1 MTREEFFA
9 KLDARLSVLNEKE
22 RKDIMEEYQSH
33 IEFKMQDGKTEAEAI
48 NDFGDI
54 DALADEILE
63 AYHIDNNATKQK
75 NLEYYIKACVGF
87 INDVTE
93 RILSLSMSDIAKV
106 IVEFF
111 VVLLAIWLL
120 SLPVDMVC
128 GSIRSTLYSLNLG
141 GISDVLA
148 GVVNLFGE
156 LINIAVAFLIIYSF
170 IKTRVMTRKP
180 VMPKYMHS
188 KEADSFKAESE
199 DFSFEDANFDV
210 NTGKPLKN
218 RKTIADVGKSSGDF
232 IVKMIAVILKVCL
245 FFIIW
250 LPGVGCTIGFI
261 VAAVLLTLL
270 MVTQGIG
277 LWGLCLIMAGMG
289 IVSLG
294 VTAWMTDIIFG
305 GKKKNEA

>member
-33 IEFKMQDGKTEAEAI
+33 IEFKMQDGKTEADAI

-75 NLEYYIKACVGF
+75 SLEYYIKACVGF

-111 VVLLAIWLL
+111 VVLLVIWLL

-128 GSIRSTLYSLNLG
+128 GSIRSTIYGFRLG

-218 RKTIADVGKSSGDF
+218 RKTIVDVGKSSGDF
-232 IVKMIAVILKVCL
+232 IVRMIAVILKVCL
-245 FFIIW
+245 FFVIW

-270 MVTQGIG
+270 IVTQGIG

>member
-22 RKDIMEEYQSH
+22 RKDIIEEYQSH

-54 DALADEILE
+54 NALADEILE

-75 NLEYYIKACVGF
+75 SLEYYIKACVGF
-87 INDVTE
+87 INDVSE

-111 VVLLAIWLL
+111 IVLLVIWLL

-188 KEADSFKAESE
+188 KEADSFKTESE

-210 NTGKPLKN
+210 TTGKPLKN
-218 RKTIADVGKSSGDF
+218 RKTVADVGKSSGDF
-232 IVKMIAVILKVCL
+232 IVKMIAVILKICL
-245 FFIIW
+245 FVIVW
-250 LPGVGCTIGFI
+250 LPGVG
-261 VAAVLLTLL
+261 
-270 MVTQGIG
+270 
-277 LWGLCLIMAGMG
+277 
-289 IVSLG
+289 
-294 VTAWMTDIIFG
+294 
-305 GKKKNEA
+305 

>member
-22 RKDIMEEYQSH
+22 RRDIIEEYQSH

-63 AYHIDNNATKQK
+63 AYHIDNTATKQK
-75 NLEYYIKACVGF
+75 SLEYYIKVCVGF

-93 RILSLSMSDIAKV
+93 RILSLSLSDIAKV

-111 VVLLAIWLL
+111 IVLLAIWLL
-120 SLPVDMVC
+120 SIPVDMVC
-128 GSIRSTLYSLNLG
+128 NSVCSAIYGFNLG
-141 GISDVLA
+141 GISNAFA

-156 LINIAVAFLIIYSF
+156 LINIAVAFLIVYSF

-180 VMPKYMHS
+180 VMPKYTQKKENS
-188 KEADSFKAESE
+188 SDEADSFSY
-199 DFSFEDANFDV
+199 EDANFDV
-210 NTGKPLKN
+210 HTGKPLKSK
-218 RKTIADVGKSSGDF
+218 KTIADVGRSSGDF
-232 IVKMIAVILKVCL
+232 IIKLIAVTLKICL
-245 FFIIW
+245 FFMVW

-270 MVTQGIG
+270 MFTQGIG
-277 LWGLCLIMAGMG
+277 LWGICLIFAGLG

-294 VTAWMTDIIFG
+294 ITAWMTDIIFG

>member
-48 NDFGDI
+48 SDFGDI

-111 VVLLAIWLL
+111 VVLLVIWLL

-218 RKTIADVGKSSGDF
+218 RKNIADVGKSSGDF
-232 IVKMIAVILKVCL
+232 IVKMIAVILKICL

-261 VAAVLLTLL
+261 VAAVLLTML

>member
-75 NLEYYIKACVGF
+75 SLEYYIKACVGF

-128 GSIRSTLYSLNLG
+128 SSIRSTLYSLNLG

-170 IKTRVMTRKP
+170 IKTRVMRRKT

-199 DFSFEDANFDV
+199 DFSF
-210 NTGKPLKN
+210 
-218 RKTIADVGKSSGDF
+218 
-232 IVKMIAVILKVCL
+232 
-245 FFIIW
+245 
-250 LPGVGCTIGFI
+250 
-261 VAAVLLTLL
+261 
-270 MVTQGIG
+270 
-277 LWGLCLIMAGMG
+277 
-289 IVSLG
+289 
-294 VTAWMTDIIFG
+294 
-305 GKKKNEA
+305 